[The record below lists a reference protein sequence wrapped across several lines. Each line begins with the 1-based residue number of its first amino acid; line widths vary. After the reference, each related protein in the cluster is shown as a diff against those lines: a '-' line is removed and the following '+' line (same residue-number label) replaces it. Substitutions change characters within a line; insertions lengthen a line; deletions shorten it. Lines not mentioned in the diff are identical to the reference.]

1 MAFKIDLSPTFRAEV
16 AIDIP
21 GEDGD
26 IVTRKFTGVF
36 TRMSSSQLTGLKDEA
51 DMTDREFAQSLLQG
65 WGNDMTLVTDEA
77 GQPAAYCPE
86 ALECLLD
93 IPSATN
99 GIISSFYFAQA
110 GLKKKP

>member
-16 AIDIP
+16 SIDIP
-21 GEDGD
+21 GEDGG

-36 TRMSSSQLTGLKDEA
+36 ARMSLSQLTALKDKS
-51 DMTDREFAQSLLQG
+51 DMTDRDFAQSLLQG
-65 WGNDMTLVTDEA
+65 WDGMTLVTDEA

-93 IPSATN
+93 IPGATN

-110 GLKKKP
+110 GLKKKS